1 MKKTKSVKK
10 TRLLPTSFSNYKVI
24 SLILLVILLLSMGFR
39 EGINSLRAKISSTP
53 TPLIKSVS
61 ASEMYPM
68 FECPCC
74 GKSIEECTCPMASE
88 RKAFVDGLTSGEISE
103 KKAIIAYVNKYG
115 LESFMDKDQQAEF
128 KEKLIQEAPADRP
141 IIVFSSDSFDFGDV
155 SQKEEIVDTLFEIKN
170 EGKSDLIINKLES
183 SCGCTSGSIIY
194 KDEEGPKFGM
204 PGHGTNEE
212 IGDWQVVIVPG
223 DMAQLKVYYDP
234 NVHPDFRGAV
244 TRTVSVFSNDPIDF
258 EKKVS
263 IELNQVD

>member
-1 MKKTKSVKK
+1 MKKKKSVKK
-10 TRLLPTSFSNYKVI
+10 TRLLPASLSNYKII
-24 SLILLVILLLSMGFR
+24 SLILFVVLLLSMGFR
-39 EGINSLRAKISSTP
+39 EGINSLRTKISSTS

-61 ASEMYPM
+61 ASEMYPV

-88 RKAFVDGLTSGEISE
+88 RKAFVDGLTSEEISE
-103 KKAIIAYVNKYG
+103 EKAISAYVNKYG
-115 LESFMDKDQQAEF
+115 LESFMDEDKQAEF
-128 KEKLIQEAPADRP
+128 KEKLIQEAPVDRP
-141 IIVFSSDSFDFGDV
+141 IIIFSSDSFDFGDV
-155 SQKEEIVDTLFEIKN
+155 SQKKGVVDTLFEIKN
-170 EGKSDLIINKLES
+170 EGESDLIINKLES

-194 KDEEGPKFGM
+194 KDEEGPRFSM

-223 DMAQLKVYYDP
+223 DTAQLKVYYDP
-234 NVHPDFRGAV
+234 SVHLDFRGAV